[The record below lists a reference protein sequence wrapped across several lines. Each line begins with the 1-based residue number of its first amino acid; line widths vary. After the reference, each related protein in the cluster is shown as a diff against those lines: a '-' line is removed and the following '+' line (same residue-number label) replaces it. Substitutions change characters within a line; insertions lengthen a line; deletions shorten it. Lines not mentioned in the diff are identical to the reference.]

1 MIIYFNSHYGPYGYL
16 SNLAPYDIKIDGY
29 NWRTVEHYF
38 QAQKFAGTPY
48 ANFIQKVKKPQ
59 VAQRL
64 GNEMD
69 WPKRADWTEV
79 QEAIMKAAILE
90 KFASHANIRR
100 QLLRTGNAIL
110 VESAPTDYYWGSGAD
125 GSGKNR
131 MGRILMD
138 VRTELQK
145 ERLSPIGRITA

>member
-1 MIIYFNSHYGPYGYL
+1 MIIYFNSHYGSYGYL
-16 SNLAPYDIKIDGY
+16 SNLAPYGIEIEGQD
-29 NWRTVEHYF
+29 WRTVEHYF

-48 ANFIQKVKKPQ
+48 ANFIQKLRKPQ
-59 VAQRL
+59 VVKRL

-69 WPKRADWTEV
+69 WPLRSDWDTIQEDV
-79 QEAIMKAAILE
+79 MREAIGR

-131 MGRILMD
+131 LGRILMD
-138 VRTELQK
+138 VRAELQQD
-145 ERLSPIGRITA
+145 PIGRITA